1 LRCIPTLHRF
11 SLAFILFFC
20 LLLKADIATAQK
32 VALLPMSDF
41 SKGEN
46 GVNLQ
51 LTKAVE
57 TSLEQLGVE
66 LVSRNELMLFMARN
80 KVRSFRFLDSYLV
93 KKIGAEFDS
102 SLVLLG
108 TVTEM
113 DEKVPSVGLTFT
125 ALDTVDGA
133 PVWSTSEATSA
144 AENAKALGVGETAG
158 VIELVRPMLNSLLA
172 PLADIAH
179 SASSLESRD
188 YQLIGLA
195 LFPGY
200 VQGGQLVKA
209 DLKILFLGKRPTFIA
224 AESKIGK
231 SYLQYDR
238 RTDSYQGEWFAPR
251 EDGRYQV
258 DLLFEWGRER
268 TVERLES
275 VASYEV
281 INDAPG
287 LQMEIKKAIKV
298 GQRLAFRNHVLILP
312 RLDNLR
318 PMAGWA
324 LSIKDARGRVVVY
337 EEYDSDLPE
346 RMIWEGRGGDG
357 FRLDNGVYTVGLEV
371 WDLAGNR
378 SAAEQRIVL
387 QAYAPKIEGQ
397 IKNIEGDASLTIHA
411 AGFYEFPLSQWQVE
425 LRSMTGALLAQGKG
439 RELPATFNFKPVE
452 GEKWAYLTVD
462 GVDPLG
468 NRLRGKKIK
477 LQVVAGEKVIEKQ
490 EAESW
495 VPDF

>member
-1 LRCIPTLHRF
+1 
-11 SLAFILFFC
+11 
-20 LLLKADIATAQK
+20 
-32 VALLPMSDF
+32 MSDF

-57 TSLEQLGVE
+57 TSLKQLGVE
-66 LVSRNELMLFMARN
+66 MVSRNDLMLFMARN

-113 DEKVPSVGLTFT
+113 DEKTPSIGLTFT

-133 PVWSTSEATSA
+133 PVWSASEATSVKEQA
-144 AENAKALGVGETAG
+144 PILGVGEAKS
-158 VIELVRPMLNSLLA
+158 VVDLARPVLKDILS

-179 SASSLESRD
+179 NASSLESRD
-188 YQLIGLA
+188 YQLVGLS
-195 LFPGY
+195 LYPGY
-200 VQGGQLVKA
+200 VRGSQLVKA

-224 AESKIGK
+224 AESEIGK

-251 EDGRYQV
+251 EDGRYDV
-258 DLLFEWGRER
+258 DLRFEWGRER

-287 LQMEIKKAIKV
+287 LEMEIKKTIKI

-312 RLDNLR
+312 RVDNLR

-324 LSIKDARGRVVVY
+324 LSIKDERGQVVAY
-337 EEYDSDLPE
+337 EEYDTDLPE

-387 QAYAPKIEGQ
+387 QAYPPKVEGK
-397 IKNIEGDASLTIHA
+397 IKNIEGEASLTLHA
-411 AGFYEFPLSQWQVE
+411 AGFYEFPLSNWRVE
-425 LRSMTGALLAQGKG
+425 LRSMTGALLVKGKG
-439 RELPATFNFKPVE
+439 RELPATFDFLPVE

-468 NRLRGKKIK
+468 NRLRGKKVK
-477 LQVVAGEKVIEKQ
+477 LQVVAGEKKIEKQ